1 MLELLRKLLA
11 TNSFIPHGHC
21 YLWKS
26 ELLSLHIVSDLLIAL
41 AYYSIPIALLYF
53 IHQRRDVP
61 FRWMFLLFG
70 AFMISCGTSHVMEVW
85 TLWHP
90 NYWLSGFI
98 KAIAAFMS
106 CYTAVEL
113 VGLIPKALAL
123 PSSADLEAAN
133 QKLAAEI
140 SDRQQVE
147 AALRHS
153 EARFRSVFEGAAI
166 GIALIDVNGRPVAM
180 NPALSRM
187 LGYSE
192 NECQQITS
200 RTYNDLESLPTGW
213 ERYQELISGKRDS
226 YQMEK
231 RYLSKDGQ
239 MLERDDS
246 YQMEK
251 RYLSKDGQLLWC
263 HITVSSVR
271 DGEGKPQFGIRM
283 VEDITKRKQAEVALR
298 QYQEHLEELVG
309 ERTAHLQQANQQLS
323 WQATHDQLTGLANR
337 REFEKRLEEAV
348 VDARMS
354 KHTHALCYLDLDRF
368 KIVNDTCGHVAGDEL
383 LRQVSTLLQNSV
395 RKTDVLARLGGDEFA
410 LLLYNCPL
418 ESALRV
424 AQQLQESI
432 NIFRFA
438 WQEKPFSIGVSIG
451 IVTINEQ
458 TTNVDK
464 VLNDAD
470 AACYAAKNKGR
481 NRVHLYEANDVD
493 LTQQRLDMLWVARI
507 ERAIAD
513 DQFCLYYQPIAPLNA
528 NLATGFHYEVLL
540 RLVDDNG
547 ELISPMAFL
556 PTAER
561 CNLMPSVDR
570 WVISTFFTWLSDSS
584 SGILRKP
591 LNLKSIYAINLSGA
605 TVNDDQFI
613 DFLKEQLSIH
623 QIPTALICFEITETV
638 AIANLGK
645 AAGLI
650 KDLKSLGCR
659 FALDDFGSG
668 MSSFAY
674 LKSLP
679 VDYLKIDGA
688 FVKDIADDPIDFA
701 MVEAFNR
708 IGHVMGLQTIA
719 EYVANDSI
727 LQKVRSL
734 GVDYAQGYFIA
745 KPKPILDFRA

>member
-106 CYTAVEL
+106 CYTAVKL

-166 GIALIDVNGRPVAM
+166 GIALIDVNGQPVAM

-192 NECQQITS
+192 NDCQQITS
-200 RTYNDLESLPTGW
+200 RKYTDLVNLPTGW
-213 ERYQELISGKRDS
+213 ERYQELISGKSDF

-231 RYLSKDGQ
+231 RYLSKDGPL
-239 MLERDDS
+239 LERDDS

-348 VDARMS
+348 VDARTS

-383 LRQVSTLLQNSV
+383 LRQVSSLLQNSV

-528 NLATGFHYEVLL
+528 DLATGFHYEVLL

-547 ELISPMAFL
+547 ELIPPMAFL

-570 WVISTFFTWLSDSS
+570 WVIRTFFTWLSDSS

-605 TVNDDQFI
+605 TVNDDNFI
-613 DFLKEQLSIH
+613 DFLKEQLSIY
-623 QIPTALICFEITETV
+623 QIPTGLICFEITETV

>member
-1 MLELLRKLLA
+1 
-11 TNSFIPHGHC
+11 
-21 YLWKS
+21 
-26 ELLSLHIVSDLLIAL
+26 
-41 AYYSIPIALLYF
+41 
-53 IHQRRDVP
+53 
-61 FRWMFLLFG
+61 
-70 AFMISCGTSHVMEVW
+70 MISCGTSHVMEVW